1 MNLQEFQKR
10 TEQTDNID
18 LTRPRGSSVLSFG
31 VLGEF
36 GSFLSEIK
44 KSARD
49 GDMYIGYQEN
59 VLEELG
65 DMLWYIARLAS
76 THNIQLLE
84 VGNDY
89 TPEVNHSTSEDSH
102 LFVLSTAVNE
112 LVTALQKGDTEPKK
126 LFETVICAINTVCKI
141 EKFDLGDVLT
151 RNIEKTRDIWGHE
164 HSSPAPQHNSDLPEH
179 EQLPRQLTVEFI
191 EIIRGQSTEVI
202 QRVGGIAVGDR
213 LTDNAYDPDGYRYH
227 DAFHLGYAASLGW
240 SPVVRRMLRA
250 KRKTDGRIDEVED
263 GARAA
268 IIEEA
273 IASLVFNY
281 AREHSW
287 LQGINRIDHNLL
299 KQIRQMVKGLEVAN
313 CLYWEW
319 QQAIFN
325 GFAAFRQLREN
336 HGGWLVLDASKR
348 TLSYSQ
354 TSP

>member
-213 LTDNAYDPDGYRYH
+213 LTDNAYDPDRATVITTH
-227 DAFHLGYAASLGW
+227 FIW
-240 SPVVRRMLRA
+240 VMLRA
-250 KRKTDGRIDEVED
+250 SDGP
-263 GARAA
+263 
-268 IIEEA
+268 
-273 IASLVFNY
+273 
-281 AREHSW
+281 
-287 LQGINRIDHNLL
+287 LL
-299 KQIRQMVKGLEVAN
+299 CAVCYEPNVRPMVG
-313 CLYWEW
+313 
-319 QQAIFN
+319 
-325 GFAAFRQLREN
+325 
-336 HGGWLVLDASKR
+336 
-348 TLSYSQ
+348 
-354 TSP
+354 

>member
-1 MNLQEFQKR
+1 
-10 TEQTDNID
+10 
-18 LTRPRGSSVLSFG
+18 
-31 VLGEF
+31 
-36 GSFLSEIK
+36 
-44 KSARD
+44 
-49 GDMYIGYQEN
+49 
-59 VLEELG
+59 
-65 DMLWYIARLAS
+65 
-76 THNIQLLE
+76 
-84 VGNDY
+84 
-89 TPEVNHSTSEDSH
+89 
-102 LFVLSTAVNE
+102 
-112 LVTALQKGDTEPKK
+112 
-126 LFETVICAINTVCKI
+126 
-141 EKFDLGDVLT
+141 
-151 RNIEKTRDIWGHE
+151 
-164 HSSPAPQHNSDLPEH
+164 
-179 EQLPRQLTVEFI
+179 
-191 EIIRGQSTEVI
+191 
-202 QRVGGIAVGDR
+202 
-213 LTDNAYDPDGYRYH
+213 
-227 DAFHLGYAASLGW
+227 
-240 SPVVRRMLRA
+240 MLRA